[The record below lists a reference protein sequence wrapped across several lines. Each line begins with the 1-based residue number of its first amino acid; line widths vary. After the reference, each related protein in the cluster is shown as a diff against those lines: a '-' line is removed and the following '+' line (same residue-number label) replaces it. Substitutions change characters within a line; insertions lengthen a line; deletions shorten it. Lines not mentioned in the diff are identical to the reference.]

1 MKVCV
6 LASGSKGN
14 CTYLETKNL
23 NILIDIGTTCSYVEE
38 KLKSLNV
45 ERIDYIFLTHTHIDH
60 VAGLKVFIKKYNPK
74 VFLTK
79 KMYNELEMKIENFEF
94 LTNDF
99 NLGNL
104 KIEIIKTSH
113 DVSDSN
119 GYIFIEEDESL
130 VYITDTG
137 YINIKN
143 HDRLKNKSMY
153 IMESN
158 HDVELLMNSNRPH
171 YLKQRILGD
180 IGHLS
185 NKDCCNYLKKFVG
198 DKTHHI
204 ILIHLSEDNNT
215 EQLAYTLLYN
225 TLSNIN
231 RSNINITLSKQRERT
246 ELIQI

>member
-1 MKVCV
+1 MEVCV

-14 CTYLETKNL
+14 STYLKTNKL
-23 NILIDIGTTCSYVEE
+23 NILIDLGTTCSYVED

-45 ERIDYIFLTHTHIDH
+45 EKIDYIFLTHTHIDH

-74 VFLTK
+74 IFLTK
-79 KMYNELEMKIENFEF
+79 KMYNELEIEIKNFEF
-94 LTNDF
+94 LTTDF
-99 NLGNL
+99 NLDDL

-119 GYIFIEEDESL
+119 GYIFTEENESL

-143 HDRLKNKSMY
+143 HDKLKNKSMY
-153 IMESN
+153 IIESN

-198 DKTHHI
+198 DKTHDI

-215 EQLAYTLLYN
+215 EILAYTLLYN

-231 RSNINITLSKQRERT
+231 RSNINITLSKQKERT
-246 ELIQI
+246 ELIKI